1 MPIAESRYSIFSQ
14 SQGSGFMRVNV
25 SILSLVLML
34 FWSSTA
40 FPQAFVEQLSPPV
53 LQRGTVNRIEVL
65 GNDMT
70 EAVGLWSSLPADLF
84 RARPVEPSGANRAVF
99 DVELNAQVPLGLYGL
114 RLATR
119 SGLSNVHLFLI
130 DELPV
135 TRKSEISRNALASG
149 SQVSDASQQPDAI
162 AFRLMADHVKLPVC
176 ITSICRPATI
186 DRYSITVEKGQR
198 VAFEVIG
205 NRLGKDYDPLV
216 RVRSAT
222 GKVVAECDNSVGL
235 FFDCRFAHTFAEAG
249 SYTVEV
255 RDSRFE
261 GHPTWHYVL
270 RMGDFPEAR
279 VSVPSAVRVGEP
291 TTLSFPQVAG
301 LQLPLPV
308 WHDAPRR
315 ELRRGASHHTGDTFF
330 QEVRHSPIG
339 LATWIPLTISD
350 LPTAIE
356 VEPNDTLETA
366 TLVATKV
373 PATLNGVLG
382 KPGDVDWFAFEL
394 AKDQK
399 LRIQGFAR
407 TIGSAADL
415 ELVLF
420 NADGREA
427 RRVDD
432 TELDEASFDFKAD
445 KAGLYRLQVRD
456 LSRDGGPEFAYRIDV
471 KEGGPQFQLLAEAAD
486 LTVPQGTYQP
496 LSLKVTRTEFNG
508 EIHLELR
515 GAPAGVTLEPNV
527 IPAGATEF
535 VGRIMVA
542 PTTPDGLFTLQVLGT
557 AVPTVAEVAK
567 LQTGSGTDVGKPE
580 PQSLATLA
588 TAKTRP
594 LVDRQLKNVD
604 LIPYALREDQRHLPP
619 SLTNQ
624 IALMIAPPPPFDV
637 ELPETLIRLT
647 RYQTAE
653 FPIVTTRVSDFAS
666 PITFAVTG
674 GQIGVEREE
683 RNQLYARFAPATV
696 DRQTTSGTFF
706 NRILTNLAKHR
717 VDLTATAEVNGH
729 RVNLIRTFTLEVQS
743 AFKPTIEPE
752 LLTTEPGGSVKFKL
766 LANRVATFDGPV
778 TFTFGPQSGFTFPET
793 ITIPKG
799 AESVEV
805 ELKADP
811 KLNPGRHNLRQQVAG
826 FVGKYEES
834 FNLPNIPIEIKK
846 PVTP

>member
-1 MPIAESRYSIFSQ
+1 MTRF
-14 SQGSGFMRVNV
+14 VNV
-25 SILSLVLML
+25 FVILLIVV
-34 FWSSTA
+34 WPNA
-40 FPQAFVEQLSPPV
+40 AYPQAFVEHLSPPV
-53 LQRGTVNRIEVL
+53 LQRGAVNRIEVL
-65 GNDMT
+65 GNET
-70 EAVGLWSSLPADLF
+70 AEAVGLWSSLPTDAF
-84 RARPVEPSGANRAVF
+84 RVRPVEAGGANRAVF
-99 DVELNAQVPLGLYGL
+99 DVELTAQAPLGLYGL

-119 SGLSNVHLFLI
+119 SGLSNVHLFLV

-135 TRKSEISRNALASG
+135 THKHQISRNALASG
-149 SQVSDASQQPDAI
+149 SQVSDASQQPDAS
-162 AFRLMADHVKLPVC
+162 AFRLMADHVKLPAC
-176 ITSICRPATI
+176 ITAPCRPAAI
-186 DRYSITVEKGQR
+186 DGYSITVEKGQR

-216 RVRSAT
+216 RVRDAK
-222 GKVVAECDNSVGL
+222 GKVVIECDNSVGL

-249 SYTVEV
+249 TYTVEV

-270 RMGDFPEAR
+270 RMGDFPETR
-279 VSVPSAVRVGEP
+279 VSIPSSVRIGEP
-291 TTLSFPQVAG
+291 TTLTFPQIAG
-301 LQLPLPV
+301 LQLPVQFPADRPL
-308 WHDAPRR
+308 
-315 ELRRGASHHTGDTFF
+315 GSFF
-330 QEVRHSPIG
+330 QEVRHSPSG
-339 LATWIPLTISD
+339 LATWIPLAVND
-350 LPTAIE
+350 LPAAVE
-356 VEPNDTLETA
+356 LEPNDTLETA
-366 TLVATKV
+366 TLVTAKV

-399 LRIQGFAR
+399 LSIQGIAR

-432 TELDEASFDFKAD
+432 TELDEGGFDFKAD
-445 KAGLYRLQVRD
+445 KAGTYRLQVRD
-456 LSRDGGPEFAYRIDV
+456 IARDGGPEFVYRIEV
-471 KEGGPQFQLLAEAAD
+471 KEGGSQFQLLAEMAD

-496 LSLKVTRTEFNG
+496 LSLKVIRTEFNG
-508 EIHLELR
+508 EILLELR

-527 IPAGATEF
+527 IPTGATEF
-535 VGRIMVA
+535 LGRIVA
-542 PTTPDGLFTLQVLGT
+542 APSTPEGLFTLQVVARSDRVQ
-557 AVPTVAEVAK
+557 AVEGKDAAE
-567 LQTGSGTDVGKPE
+567 GKD
-580 PQSLATLA
+580 SINRATTSAA
-588 TAKTRP
+588 TAKTKP

-624 IALMIAPPPPFDV
+624 IALMITPPPPFEV
-637 ELPETLIRLT
+637 ELPESLIQLT

-653 FPIVTTRVSDFAS
+653 FPIVTKRSAGFTS
-666 PITFAVTG
+666 PITFKITG
-674 GQIGVEREE
+674 GQIGVEAEE
-683 RNQLYARFAPATV
+683 RNQVYARFTPATAE
-696 DRQTTSGTFF
+696 RLTASGTFF

-717 VDLTATAEVNGH
+717 VDLTATADVNGH
-729 RVNLIRTFTLEVQS
+729 RVNLTRTFMLEVQS

-752 LLTTEPGGSVKFKL
+752 LPTTEPGGTVKFKL
-766 LANRVATFDGPV
+766 LANRVTTFDGPV
-778 TFTFGPQSGFTFPET
+778 TFTLGPQTGFTFPET
-793 ITIPKG
+793 VTIPKG
-799 AESVEV
+799 AESVDV

-846 PVTP
+846 PVANQ

>member
-1 MPIAESRYSIFSQ
+1 MLR
-14 SQGSGFMRVNV
+14 NV
-25 SILSLVLML
+25 LILAMFLSLVGPDA
-34 FWSSTA
+34 A
-40 FPQAFVEQLSPPV
+40 FPQAFIEQLSPPV
-53 LQRGTVNRIEVL
+53 MQRGAVNRIEVL
-65 GNDMT
+65 GSET
-70 EAVGLWSSLPADLF
+70 SEAVSLWSSLPADLF
-84 RARPVEPSGANRAVF
+84 RVRPIETSGASKAVF
-99 DVELNAQVPLGLYGL
+99 EVELSAQAPLGLYGL

-119 SGLSNVHLFLI
+119 SGLSNVHLFLV

-135 TRKSEISRNALASG
+135 IRNPSGNPVSGTALAAG
-149 SQVSDASQQPDAI
+149 IARTETPAASAVPLI
-162 AFRLMADHVKLPVC
+162 SHSVKLPTC
-176 ITSICRPATI
+176 ITAPCRPATI
-186 DRYSITVEKGQR
+186 DRYSITLEKGQR

-216 RVRSAT
+216 RVRDAK

-235 FFDCRFAHTFAEAG
+235 FFDCRFVHTFAEAG
-249 SYTVEV
+249 TYTVEV

-279 VSVPSAVRVGEP
+279 VSVPSSVRIGEP
-291 TTLSFPQVAG
+291 TTLTFPQVAS
-301 LQLPLPV
+301 LQLPIQFPV
-308 WHDAPRR
+308 DRP
-315 ELRRGASHHTGDTFF
+315 LGSFF
-330 QEVRHSPIG
+330 QEVRRSPTG
-339 LATWIPLTISD
+339 PATWIPLTLSD
-350 LPTAIE
+350 LPTAVE
-356 VEPNDTLETA
+356 VEPNDSLETA
-366 TLVATKV
+366 TLVSAKV

-399 LRIQGFAR
+399 LNVQGIAR

-432 TELDEASFDFKAD
+432 TDLDEASFDFKAD

-456 LSRDGGPEFAYRIDV
+456 LARDGGPEFAYRIDV
-471 KEGGPQFQLLAEAAD
+471 RAGGPQFQLLAEAAE
-486 LTVPQGTYQP
+486 LTIPQGTYQP

-508 EIHLELR
+508 EIRLELR
-515 GAPAGVTLEPNV
+515 GAPAGMKLEPNV
-527 IPAGATEF
+527 IPADATEF
-535 VGRIMVA
+535 VGRVIVA
-542 PTTPDGLFTLQVLGT
+542 PSSLTLRVGSASGTAPDSESQATGLHTLQVIGT
-557 AVPTVAEVAK
+557 ASVEGGTTLQAVAK
-567 LQTGSGTDVGKPE
+567 TK
-580 PQSLATLA
+580 
-588 TAKTRP
+588 P

-619 SLTNQ
+619 SLINQ
-624 IALMIAPPPPFDV
+624 LAVMITPPPPFDV
-637 ELPETLIRLT
+637 ELPESLIRLT
-647 RYQTAE
+647 RYQTVE
-653 FPIVTTRVSDFAS
+653 FPIVTTRSAGFAA

-674 GQIGVEREE
+674 GQIGVEAEE
-683 RNQLYARFAPATV
+683 RNQLYARFTPATA
-696 DRQTTSGTFF
+696 DRLTASGTFF

-717 VDLTATAEVNGH
+717 VDLTATADVNGH

-743 AFKPTIEPE
+743 AFKPTVDPE
-752 LLTTEPGGSVKFKL
+752 VTTTEPGGTVKFKL

-778 TFTFGPQSGFTFPET
+778 TFTLGPQLGFTFPET
-793 ITIPKG
+793 VTIPKG

-805 ELKADP
+805 ELKADA

-834 FNLPNIPIEIKK
+834 FNLPNIPIEITK
-846 PVTP
+846 PMTAGGK

>member
-1 MPIAESRYSIFSQ
+1 MNCGIVTQHDHAAFQR
-14 SQGSGFMRVNV
+14 RLL
-25 SILSLVLML
+25 LSL
-34 FWSSTA
+34 FIAIGWSNSA
-40 FPQAFVEQLSPPV
+40 FSQAFVEQLSPPV
-53 LQRGTVNRIEVL
+53 LQRGTVNRIEVV
-65 GNDMT
+65 GRDTN
-70 EAVGLWSSLPADLF
+70 EAVGLWSSLPADMF
-84 RARPVEPSGANRAVF
+84 RARPVEASTANKAVF
-99 DVELNAQVPLGLYGL
+99 DVELTAQAPLGLYGL

-119 SGLSNVHLFLI
+119 SGLSNVHLFLV

-135 TRKSEISRNALASG
+135 TRNLSG
-149 SQVSDASQQPDAI
+149 EPAGVSPRTTGNNSDKVRGLTPAGSPEM
-162 AFRLMADHVKLPVC
+162 LSVKLPACV
-176 ITSICRPATI
+176 TASCRPATI
-186 DRYSITVEKGQR
+186 DRYSISVEKGQR

-216 RVRSAT
+216 RVRDSN

-249 SYTVEV
+249 TYTVEV

-279 VSVPSAVRVGEP
+279 VSIPSSVQIGEP
-291 TTLSFPQVAG
+291 TTLTFPQVSG
-301 LQLPLPV
+301 LQLPVQFPADRPLGS
-308 WHDAPRR
+308 
-315 ELRRGASHHTGDTFF
+315 LF
-330 QEVRHSPIG
+330 QEVRHSPNR
-339 LATWIPLTISD
+339 LATWIPLAVSD
-350 LPTAIE
+350 LPAAIE

-366 TLVATKV
+366 TLVTAKV

-399 LRIQGFAR
+399 LSIQGLAR

-415 ELVLF
+415 ELVMF

-432 TELDEASFDFKAD
+432 TDLDEASFDFKAD
-445 KAGLYRLQVRD
+445 KAGTYRLQVRD
-456 LSRDGGPEFAYRIDV
+456 LARDGGPEFAYRIDI

-508 EIHLELR
+508 EILLELR
-515 GAPAGVTLEPNV
+515 GAPTGVTLEPNV

-535 VGRIMVA
+535 VGKIIAA
-542 PTTPDGLFTLQVLGT
+542 PSTPEGLFTLQISARSDRIH
-557 AVPTVAEVAK
+557 AVEGNDPTKEQDSMNRVTTSV
-567 LQTGSGTDVGKPE
+567 
-580 PQSLATLA
+580 
-588 TAKTRP
+588 KTKP

-637 ELPETLIRLT
+637 ELPEPLIRLT

-653 FPIVTTRVSDFAS
+653 FPIVTKRSAGFTS

-674 GQIGVEREE
+674 GQIGVETEE
-683 RNQLYARFAPATV
+683 RNQVYARFTPATAE
-696 DRQTTSGTFF
+696 RLTASGTFF

-717 VDLTATAEVNGH
+717 VDLTATADVNGH

-752 LLTTEPGGSVKFKL
+752 LPTTDPGGTVKVKL

-778 TFTFGPQSGFTFPET
+778 TFTLGPQSGFTFPET
-793 ITIPKG
+793 VTIPKG
-799 AESVEV
+799 AESVEF

-846 PVTP
+846 PVTNK

>member
-1 MPIAESRYSIFSQ
+1 MLR
-14 SQGSGFMRVNV
+14 NV
-25 SILSLVLML
+25 VILAMFLAL
-34 FWSSTA
+34 A
-40 FPQAFVEQLSPPV
+40 CPNDAYPQAFVEQLSPPV

-65 GNDMT
+65 GTDMT
-70 EAVGLWSSLPADLF
+70 EAVGLWSSLPAGLF
-84 RARPVEPSGANRAVF
+84 RARPVEASGTNKAVF
-99 DVELNAQVPLGLYGL
+99 DVELTAQAPLGLYGV

-119 SGLSNVHLFLI
+119 SGLSNVHLLLV
-130 DELPV
+130 DELPA
-135 TRKSEISRNALASG
+135 TRKDAISRNALASG
-149 SQVSDASQQPDAI
+149 SQVSDVSPQPDAS
-162 AFRLMADHVKLPVC
+162 AFRLMADHIKLPAC
-176 ITSICRPATI
+176 ITAPCRPATA

-216 RVRSAT
+216 RVRDAK

-249 SYTVEV
+249 AYTVEV

-279 VSVPSAVRVGEP
+279 VSVPSSVRIGEP
-291 TTLSFPQVAG
+291 TALTFPQIAG
-301 LQLPLPV
+301 LQMPVQFPADRPL
-308 WHDAPRR
+308 
-315 ELRRGASHHTGDTFF
+315 GSFF
-330 QEVRHSPIG
+330 QELRHSPSG
-339 LATWIPLTISD
+339 LATWIPLAVSD
-350 LPTAIE
+350 LPTAVE
-356 VEPNDTLETA
+356 VEPNDTIETA
-366 TLVATKV
+366 TLVAAKV

-399 LRIQGFAR
+399 LSIQGLAR

-415 ELVLF
+415 ELVMF

-432 TELDEASFDFKAD
+432 TDLDEASFDFKAD
-445 KAGLYRLQVRD
+445 KAGTYRLQVRD
-456 LSRDGGPEFAYRIDV
+456 LARDGGPEFAYRIDV
-471 KEGGPQFQLLAEAAD
+471 KEGGPQIQLLAEAAD

-496 LSLKVTRTEFNG
+496 LALKVTRTEFNG
-508 EIHLELR
+508 EIQLELR
-515 GAPAGVTLEPNV
+515 GAPSGVTLEPNV
-527 IPAGATEF
+527 IPAGATDF
-535 VGRIMVA
+535 VGKLVA
-542 PTTPDGLFTLQVLGT
+542 APSTPEGLFSLQVIARSDRNH
-557 AVPTVAEVAK
+557 AVE
-567 LQTGSGTDVGKPE
+567 GKGAADGND
-580 PQSLATLA
+580 SINRVSTSV
-588 TAKTRP
+588 TIAKTKP

-624 IALMIAPPPPFDV
+624 IALMIRPPPPFEV
-637 ELPETLIRLT
+637 ELPEALIQLT

-653 FPIVTTRVSDFAS
+653 FPIVTKRSAGFTS
-666 PITFAVTG
+666 PITFKVTG
-674 GQIGVEREE
+674 GQIGVETEE
-683 RNQLYARFAPATV
+683 RNQVYARFTPATPE
-696 DRQTTSGTFF
+696 RLTASGTFF

-717 VDLTATAEVNGH
+717 VDLTATADVNGH

-752 LLTTEPGGSVKFKL
+752 LPTTDPGGTVKVKL

-778 TFTFGPQSGFTFPET
+778 TFTLGPQSGFTFPET
-793 ITIPKG
+793 VTIPKG

-846 PVTP
+846 PVTNK

>member
-1 MPIAESRYSIFSQ
+1 MPRK
-14 SQGSGFMRVNV
+14 VL
-25 SILSLVLML
+25 ILTVLL
-34 FWSSTA
+34 TFGWSSAA

-65 GNDMT
+65 GSDT
-70 EAVGLWSSLPADLF
+70 AEAIGLWSSSPADLF
-84 RARPVEPSGANRAVF
+84 RARPVEASGANRAVF
-99 DVELNAQVPLGLYGL
+99 DVELTAQAPLGLYGL

-119 SGLSNVHLFLI
+119 GGLSNVHLFLI

-135 TRKSEISRNALASG
+135 TRKDSISRNALASG
-149 SQVSDASQQPDAI
+149 SQVSDASQQPDAS
-162 AFRLMADHVKLPVC
+162 AFRLMADHVKLPAC
-176 ITSICRPATI
+176 ITATCRPASI

-216 RVRSAT
+216 RVRDAK

-249 SYTVEV
+249 TYTVEV

-279 VSVPSAVRVGEP
+279 VSVPSSVRIGET
-291 TTLSFPQVAG
+291 TTLTFPQVPG
-301 LQLPLPV
+301 LQLPVEFAADRPL
-308 WHDAPRR
+308 
-315 ELRRGASHHTGDTFF
+315 GSFF
-330 QEVRHSPIG
+330 QEVRHSPTG
-339 LATWIPLTISD
+339 LATWIPLTLSD
-350 LPTAIE
+350 LPTAVE

-399 LRIQGFAR
+399 LNVQGISR

-415 ELVLF
+415 ELVMF

-445 KAGLYRLQVRD
+445 KAGTYRLQVRD

-471 KEGGPQFQLLAEAAD
+471 RAGGPQFQLLAEAAEF
-486 LTVPQGTYQP
+486 TIPQGTYQP

-508 EIHLELR
+508 EIRLELR
-515 GAPAGVTLEPNV
+515 GAPAGMTLEPNV
-527 IPAGATEF
+527 ILADATEF
-535 VGRIMVA
+535 VGRVIVA
-542 PTTPDGLFTLQVLGT
+542 PTTPEGLFTLQVIGT
-557 AVPTVAEVAK
+557 ASVEGGTA
-567 LQTGSGTDVGKPE
+567 LQG
-580 PQSLATLA
+580 L
-588 TAKTRP
+588 AKTKP

-624 IALMIAPPPPFDV
+624 IAVMITPPPPFSI
-637 ELPETLIRLT
+637 ELPEPLIRLT

-653 FPIVTTRVSDFAS
+653 FPIVTTRSAGFTA

-674 GQIGVEREE
+674 GQIGVEAEE
-683 RNQLYARFAPATV
+683 RNQLYSRFTPATAE
-696 DRQTTSGTFF
+696 RLTASGMFF

-729 RVNLIRTFTLEVQS
+729 RVNLIRTFRLEVQS
-743 AFKPTIEPE
+743 AFQPTVEPA
-752 LLTTEPGGSVKFKL
+752 LPTAEPGGVVRFKI

-778 TFTFGPQSGFTFPET
+778 TFTLGPQSGFTFPET
-793 ITIPKG
+793 VTIPKG
-799 AESVEV
+799 AESVDV

-846 PVTP
+846 PDAK